1 MKTFKQYIT
10 ETFDTPVVLSK
21 PIIEKDKNHN
31 TNFHRYNIS
40 REQTGGPRGVV
51 QITRKPGSPS
61 AYVNFDFNDKTSARK
76 TKVKPTNVALASFAH
91 VHAALQH
98 HISTHNEPT
107 THIRYDTDSPR
118 RDRAY
123 KMIGRRLGVRMTNGL
138 ANDIAG
144 SFGILNDIEERG
156 SRIKSPAIKQ
166 QYYDRVA
173 DSLTKRGK
181 RSKGHK
187 RAAEMLTYEM
197 KWRAKERLMR
207 AINGIPS

>member
-1 MKTFKQYIT
+1 VKTFKQYIT

-21 PIIEKDKNHN
+21 PIIQKDKNHN

-61 AYVNFDFNDKTSARK
+61 AYVNFDFNDRVSARK
-76 TKVKPTNVALASFAH
+76 TKIKPTNVALSSFAH

-98 HISTHNEPT
+98 HINTHDEPT

-123 KMIGRRLGVRMTNGL
+123 KMIGRRLGVRMTNDS
-138 ANDIAG
+138 AEDTAG
-144 SFGILNDIEERG
+144 SFGIVTDIEERG

-181 RSKGHK
+181 RSKDHK
-187 RAAEMLTYEM
+187 KAAEMLAYDM
-197 KWRAKERLMR
+197 KWRDKRL
-207 AINGIPS
+207 

>member
-21 PIIEKDKNHN
+21 PIIQKDKNHN

-61 AYVNFDFNDKTSARK
+61 AYVNFDFNDKVSARK
-76 TKVKPTNVALASFAH
+76 TKIKPTNVALSSFAH

-98 HISTHNEPT
+98 HINTHDEPT

-123 KMIGRRLGVRMTNGL
+123 KMIGRRLGVRMTNDS
-138 ANDIAG
+138 AEDTAG
-144 SFGILNDIEERG
+144 SFGIVTDIEERG

-181 RSKGHK
+181 RSKDHK
-187 RAAEMLTYEM
+187 KAAEMLAYDM
-197 KWRAKERLMR
+197 KWRDKRL
-207 AINGIPS
+207 